1 MIKEAFEKIINNYTM
16 VKEDNDFEKLIS
28 EVEFLKDFLMS
39 QSELSPDELK
49 HINTCILKKCITDI
63 KSISHHPYEKIPLFF
78 FEYIERYSGFIN
90 DEILDIIKDN
100 SRIQQKIDFLLLNV
114 NKQKLINIYPMII
127 SNINL
132 SFEEKI
138 KIRYGEEFVK
148 NLIVVN
154 LNKLKN
160 VPINKVKWFI
170 ENEFL
175 TEDESQFLLTNIVD
189 LKNHKALEKTKE
201 QQKELVQFMNDE
213 TKKFYYNSIVFEEI
227 KQTQTKN
234 QLMTMI
240 KTLDLS
246 EVFKHR
252 TQDNCNFLH
261 YVCKSNTASY
271 LNHLLKTKK
280 FSEHVKILLKEKNN
294 ENMTPLD
301 ILFSNWYSLS
311 KTSGIKEELLK
322 EDAVLSS
329 PKLDFI
335 GMTQS
340 EYSILVKDTLDNLYE
355 KDLLLKSCD
364 FSLLKNSNYNDILKI
379 SQLLLPYFL
388 DISFKNKNIQMDD
401 EQMQFGL
408 TLVCLID
415 EISKDNF
422 KKISIIKHFIKDKD
436 KEQREEFL
444 KSFSLTRKIILYNSD
459 LSKNQLKNLTSTE
472 KLEEFN
478 NALKLVREYFSLN
491 ELIEETDKINK
502 KRL

>member
-16 VKEDNDFEKLIS
+16 VKENNDFEKLIS

-39 QSELSPDELK
+39 QSDLSPKELN
-49 HINTCILKKCITDI
+49 HMNTCILKKCITDI
-63 KSISHHPYEKIPLFF
+63 DGISNHLYEKIPLFF

-90 DEILDIIKDN
+90 DEILDIIKKN

-132 SFEEKI
+132 SFEEKL
-138 KIRYGEEFVK
+138 KNRYGKEFVK

-175 TEDESQFLLTNIVD
+175 TEDELQFLLINIVD
-189 LKNHKALEKTKE
+189 LKNHKAIEKITE
-201 QQKELVQFMNDE
+201 QQKELVQFMNDK
-213 TKKFYYNSIVFEEI
+213 TKNFYYNSIVFEEV

-240 KTLDLS
+240 KSFNLP

-261 YVCKSNTASY
+261 YVCKSNAASC
-271 LNHLLKTKK
+271 LSHLLKTKK
-280 FSEHVKILLKEKNN
+280 FSENMKILLKEKNN

-301 ILFSNWYSLS
+301 ILFSNWYRLS
-311 KTSGIKEELLK
+311 KISGIKELLK
-322 EDAVLSS
+322 ENAFLSS

-335 GMTQS
+335 GMTQP
-340 EYSILVKDTLDNLYE
+340 EYSILVKDTLDELYE
-355 KDLLLKSCD
+355 KDLLLKSCN
-364 FSLLKNSNYNDILKI
+364 FSVLKNRNYNDILKI
-379 SQLLLPYFL
+379 SKLLLPYFL
-388 DISFKNKNIQMDD
+388 DISFKNKNTQMDD

-408 TLVCLID
+408 TLVCLFD
-415 EISKDNF
+415 EISTDNF
-422 KKISIIKHFIKDKD
+422 KKINIIKHFIKNKN

-444 KSFSLTRKIILYNSD
+444 KSFSLTRKIILYHSD
-459 LSKNQLKNLTSTE
+459 LSKNQLKNLTSAE
-472 KLEEFN
+472 KLEELD
-478 NALKLVREYFSLN
+478 NALKLVREYFSLT